1 MKIGLFFGS
10 FNPIHTGHLMLAEG
24 IMNETDLDQ
33 IWFVVTPHNPT
44 KKKGNL
50 LADHHRLNM
59 VRDAIHDNLKFRAS
73 DIEFHLPQPNYTAIT
88 LTHLREKNPEHTFS
102 LIVGEDNLRG
112 IKTWYN
118 SEFILSNFR
127 ILVYPRSIQADE
139 SVSKDEKSMDGNI
152 EYLSDVPALELS
164 SSQIRALIKQQKSI
178 KYMVPESVERM
189 IKEMGFYR

>member
-1 MKIGLFFGS
+1 
-10 FNPIHTGHLMLAEG
+10 MLAEG
-24 IMNETDLDQ
+24 IINETDLDQ

-44 KKKGNL
+44 KKKANL

-73 DIEFHLPQPNYTAIT
+73 DIEFHLAQPNYTAIT
-88 LTHLREKNPEHTFS
+88 LTQLREKHSEHAFS

-118 SEFILSNFR
+118 AEFILSNFR

-139 SVSKDEKSMDGNI
+139 SVSKDEKSTDGNI

-178 KYMVPESVERM
+178 KYMVPEVVERM

>member
-24 IMNETDLDQ
+24 VMNETDLDQ
-33 IWFVVTPHNPT
+33 VWFVVTPHNPT
-44 KKKGNL
+44 KKKSNL

-59 VRDAIHDNLKFRAS
+59 VREAIHENIKFRAS
-73 DIEFHLPQPNYTAIT
+73 DIEFHLAQPNYTAVT
-88 LTHLREKNPEHTFS
+88 LTHLRDRHPEHTFS

-112 IKTWYN
+112 MNSWYN
-118 SEFILSNFR
+118 AEFIRANYR
-127 ILVYPRSIQADE
+127 ILVYPRSIQANE
-139 SVSKDEKSMDGNI
+139 AVSLEEKSLHGNI
-152 EYLSDVPALELS
+152 EYLSAVPSLELS

-178 KYMVPESVERM
+178 KYMVSESVERM

>member
-33 IWFVVTPHNPT
+33 VWFVVTPHNPT
-44 KKKGNL
+44 KKKSNL

-59 VRDAIHDNLKFRAS
+59 VRDAIHENLKFRAS
-73 DIEFHLPQPNYTAIT
+73 DIEFHLTQPNYTAVT
-88 LTHLREKNPEHTFS
+88 LTHLRDRHPDHTFS

-112 IKTWYN
+112 MNSWYN
-118 SEFILSNFR
+118 PEFIRSNFR

-139 SVSKDEKSMDGNI
+139 SVLVDEISTGRNI
-152 EYLSDVPALELS
+152 EYLSNVPALELS

-178 KYMVPESVERM
+178 KYMVPEAVERM

>member
-1 MKIGLFFGS
+1 
-10 FNPIHTGHLMLAEG
+10 MLAEG

-33 IWFVVTPHNPT
+33 VWFVVTPHNPT

-59 VRDAIHDNLKFRAS
+59 VRDAIHENLKFRAS
-73 DIEFHLPQPNYTAIT
+73 DIEFHLTQPNYTAIT

-112 IKTWYN
+112 MNSWYN
-118 SEFILSNFR
+118 AEFIRSNFR
-127 ILVYPRSIQADE
+127 ILVYPRSVQADE
-139 SVSKDEKSMDGNI
+139 SVSIAENSTGGNI
-152 EYLSDVPALELS
+152 EYLSNVPALELS

-189 IKEMGFYR
+189 IMEMGFYR

>member
-10 FNPIHTGHLMLAEG
+10 FNPIHTGHLILAEG
-24 IMNETDLDQ
+24 VINETDLDQ

-59 VRDAIHDNLKFRAS
+59 VRDAIHENLKFRAS
-73 DIEFHLPQPNYTAIT
+73 DIEFHLTQPNYTAIT

-112 IKTWYN
+112 MKTWYN
-118 SEFILSNFR
+118 SEFIRSNFR
-127 ILVYPRSIQADE
+127 ILVYPRSFQANEAVQVDE
-139 SVSKDEKSMDGNI
+139 ISTGRNI
-152 EYLSDVPALELS
+152 E
-164 SSQIRALIKQQKSI
+164 
-178 KYMVPESVERM
+178 
-189 IKEMGFYR
+189 